1 MLGEN
6 KYFYIYIYIGL
17 GLKLPVPLLVYSSI
31 RDLLLLL
38 LVLLVLL
45 LMPRAMAFC
54 IIQFDLCVSES
65 VESFKCSL
73 DSEKRA
79 AG

>member
-17 GLKLPVPLLVYSSI
+17 GLKLPVPPLVYSRI

-65 VESFKCSL
+65 VESFKCSH

>member
-17 GLKLPVPLLVYSSI
+17 GLKLPVPPLVYSSI
-31 RDLLLLL
+31 RDLLLL

>member
-17 GLKLPVPLLVYSSI
+17 GLKLPVPPLVYSSI

-38 LVLLVLL
+38 LLVL